1 MDIYCSGCKRYL
13 GEIRDGTLMKGISHL
28 CPKCEIKR
36 IASDMAKK
44 TSCNSDISDLFNGI
58 FNGVKS

>member
-1 MDIYCSGCKRYL
+1 MNIYCSGCKRYL
-13 GEIRDGTLMKGISHL
+13 GEIRDGTLMKEISYL

-44 TSCNSDISDLFNGI
+44 NSSNPDFGDLFNGI
-58 FNGVKS
+58 FSGGK